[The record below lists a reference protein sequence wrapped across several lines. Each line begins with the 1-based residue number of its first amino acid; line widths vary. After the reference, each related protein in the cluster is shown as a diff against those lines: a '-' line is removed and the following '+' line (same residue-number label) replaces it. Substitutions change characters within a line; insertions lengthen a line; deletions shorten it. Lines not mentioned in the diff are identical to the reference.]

1 MLDYTTNYYNL
12 CLLHI
17 EYYLNKKCLYHI
29 NNIFILTAKGNSF
42 KSIVQLRTI

>member
-12 CLLHI
+12 YLLHI
-17 EYYLNKKCLYHI
+17 KYYLNKKYLYHI

-42 KSIVQLRTI
+42 KSIMQLKTT